1 MPHTIVIAD
10 DDVHALLLLQI
21 NLAKAG
27 FNVVTAR
34 NGQEA
39 LELTQQ
45 HKPDLV
51 ILDVMMPIMDGWD
64 ALAGIRNGQETA
76 ETIVILLT
84 ALASDADM
92 TRGLYR
98 GADLYI
104 SKPYDPPE
112 VVLMVQRLLQSAE
125 SESTSS

>member
-1 MPHTIVIAD
+1 MPCKIIIAD

-21 NLAKAG
+21 NLVKEG
-27 FNVVTAR
+27 YDVITAR

-64 ALAGIRNGQETA
+64 ALAGIRQNPETT
-76 ETIVILLT
+76 EMLVILLT
-84 ALASDADM
+84 ALASDSDVA
-92 TRGLYR
+92 RGLYR

-112 VVLMVQRLLQSAE
+112 MMLMVERLLQGEELSQA
-125 SESTSS
+125 

>member
-21 NLAKAG
+21 NLVKAG
-27 FNVVTAR
+27 FNVMTAR

-64 ALAGIRNGQETA
+64 ALAGIRNNQETA
-76 ETIVILLT
+76 ETMVILLT
-84 ALASDADM
+84 ALASDSDM
-92 TRGLYR
+92 AKGLYR

-112 VVLMVQRLLQSAE
+112 VVLMVERLVQGE
-125 SESTSS
+125 E